1 MNLQKIK
8 TVGVVGA
15 GTMGSGIAQVCA
27 MAGYSTLVFD
37 VNADLLQ
44 KALKDIERNLN
55 VGVEKGKITQDQKQ
69 ATLASVSIA
78 ESLSDL
84 KVDLIVEAVVERLDI
99 KQQIFSELEKINT
112 EETILATNTSSI
124 PVTQIARALTNP
136 SRCVGLHFFNPAH
149 IMKLVEVIAG
159 AKTSPE
165 VIELMKNFARSIKKD
180 PVVAKDSPGF
190 IVNRVARH
198 YYVEALQLLE
208 EQIADIETIDQL
220 LQSSGFK
227 MGPFKLMDLIGVD
240 TNFSVTTSIYNA
252 FHQNP
257 KFRPSRIQEQK
268 VNAGELGKKSGR
280 GFYDYSS

>member
-1 MNLQKIK
+1 
-8 TVGVVGA
+8 
-15 GTMGSGIAQVCA
+15 MGSGIAQVCA
-27 MAGYSTLVFD
+27 MAGYDTLVFD

-112 EETILATNTSSI
+112 EETILSTNTSSI

-220 LQSSGFK
+220 LQSSGLK

-240 TNFSVTTSIYNA
+240 TNFSVTTSMYNA

-268 VNAGELGKKSGR
+268 VSAGELGKKSGR

>member
-44 KALKDIERNLN
+44 KALKDIEQNLS

-78 ESLSDL
+78 KSLSDL

-112 EETILATNTSSI
+112 EETILSTNTSSI
-124 PVTQIARALTNP
+124 PVTQIARTLTNP

-149 IMKLVEVIAG
+149 IMRLVEVIAG
-159 AKTSPE
+159 AKTSLE
-165 VIELMKNFARSIKKD
+165 VIELMKNFALSIKKD

-198 YYVEALQLLE
+198 YYVEALQILE
-208 EQIADIETIDQL
+208 EQVAGLEDIDLL

-227 MGPFKLMDLIGVD
+227 MGPFRLMDLIGVD
-240 TNFSVTTSIYNA
+240 TNYSVTSSMYNA

-268 VNAGELGKKSGR
+268 VNAGELGRKSGK

>member
-1 MNLQKIK
+1 MNLQKVK

-27 MAGYSTLVFD
+27 MAGYDTLVFD

-112 EETILATNTSSI
+112 EETILSTNTSSI

-220 LQSSGFK
+220 LQSSGLK

-240 TNFSVTTSIYNA
+240 TNFSVTTSMYNA

-268 VNAGELGKKSGR
+268 VSAGELGKKSGR